1 VRHHLERYTADTL
14 LAPAAQV
21 SVTRQ
26 QVRRVDVHWHDF
38 YELVH
43 VTSGRAV
50 HRLNGTAGELLPG
63 STFLLTPAD
72 FHEIATESDES
83 LSYFNVVVDAGLI
96 EGRLDDPLPSGL
108 ERTAWILPGADDL
121 APDFHRLWDESA
133 LDRPGALGMMEAI
146 LQCILIE
153 LARRCAGGAGQAG
166 PGRSPR
172 EQTDVKK
179 AVLFVDRHFREPLS
193 LAGVAAQVHL
203 SPNYFSERFR
213 EFTGTSF
220 QTYLQQRRLAFAQ
233 SLLASTDLGVTEVC
247 HAAGFNSL
255 SHFGRAYRSR
265 YGESPTAFRAMAER
279 TAQSGH
285 VNAGARGTGTAQ
297 SQETAMAQITP
308 TA

>member
-1 VRHHLERYTADTL
+1 VHDQLERYTADTL
-14 LAPAAQV
+14 LPPATHV
-21 SVTRQ
+21 SVARQ

-43 VTSGRAV
+43 VTGGRAC
-50 HRLNGTAGELLPG
+50 HRVNGVPHVLAPG
-63 STFLLTPAD
+63 ATVLLTPAD
-72 FHEIATESDES
+72 FHEILTESDEP
-83 LSYFNVVVDAGLI
+83 LEYFNVVVGAALV
-96 EGRLDDPLPSGL
+96 EEAPLPGAG
-108 ERTAWILPGADDL
+108 ERTAWVLEDGADL
-121 APDFHRLWDESA
+121 ARDFGRLWDESA
-133 LDRPGALGMMEAI
+133 LDRPGAPGMMEAV

-153 LARRCAGGAGQAG
+153 LARRCPGASTTGVRDHAV
-166 PGRSPR
+166 R
-172 EQTDVKK
+172 EQTDLKK

-233 SLLASTDLGVTEVC
+233 SLLASTRLGVTEVC

-265 YGESPTAFRAMAER
+265 YGESPTAFRTTAEAASASSLL
-279 TAQSGH
+279 TP
-285 VNAGARGTGTAQ
+285 ARA
-297 SQETAMAQITP
+297 
-308 TA
+308 

>member
-1 VRHHLERYTADTL
+1 MRHSLERYTADTL

-43 VTSGRAV
+43 VTGGRAV
-50 HRLNGTAGELLPG
+50 HRLNGTPGELLPG

-72 FHEIATESDES
+72 FHEISTESDEP

-108 ERTAWILPGADDL
+108 ERTAWILPGAGDL

-133 LDRPGALGMMEAI
+133 LARPGALGMMEAI

-153 LARRCAGGAGQAG
+153 MARRCTGGAGRAG

-172 EQTDVKK
+172 EQIDVKK

-220 QTYLQQRRLAFAQ
+220 QVYLQQRRLAFAQ
-233 SLLASTDLGVTEVC
+233 SLLASTGLGVTEVC

-255 SHFGRAYRSR
+255 SHFGRAYRGR
-265 YGESPTAFRAMAER
+265 YGESPTAFRAMTDR
-279 TAQSGH
+279 TAQSGSH
-285 VNAGARGTGTAQ
+285 PGGHIDPAPSGAH
-297 SQETAMAQITP
+297 ETPMTQITT

>member
-1 VRHHLERYTADTL
+1 VRHRLERYTADAL

-21 SVTRQ
+21 SVTHQ

-43 VTSGRAV
+43 VTGGRAV
-50 HRLNGTAGELLPG
+50 HRLNGAPQELTPG
-63 STFLLTPAD
+63 GTFLLTPAD
-72 FHEIATESDES
+72 FHEISTESDEP
-83 LSYFNVVVDAGLI
+83 LSYYNVVVDAALL
-96 EGRLDDPLPSGL
+96 EGRLDDPLPAGL
-108 ERTAWILPGADDL
+108 ERTAWVLQDAADL
-121 APDFHRLWDESA
+121 APDFARLWDESA
-133 LDRPGALGMMEAI
+133 LDRPGAPGMMAAV

-153 LARRCAGGAGQAG
+153 LARRCPTDGVQELPA
-166 PGRSPR
+166 R
-172 EQTDVKK
+172 EQTDLRK

-213 EFTGTSF
+213 EYTGTSF

-233 SLLASTDLGVTEVC
+233 SLLASTRLGVTEVC

-265 YGESPTAFRAMAER
+265 YGESPTAFR
-279 TAQSGH
+279 TAS
-285 VNAGARGTGTAQ
+285 VA
-297 SQETAMAQITP
+297 
-308 TA
+308 